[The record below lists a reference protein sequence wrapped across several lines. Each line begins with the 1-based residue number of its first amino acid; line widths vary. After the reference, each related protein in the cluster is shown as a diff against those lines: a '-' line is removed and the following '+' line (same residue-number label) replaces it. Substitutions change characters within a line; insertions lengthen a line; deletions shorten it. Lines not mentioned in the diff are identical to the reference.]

1 MFSEKLKK
9 KLKNLGIN
17 TLDPPN
23 TIRKILEGML
33 DERTK
38 YINTK
43 ESHRYLK
50 MERIYSDFMEEY
62 NAILDS
68 GDVLFT

>member
-1 MFSEKLKK
+1 MFSEKLTKE
-9 KLKNLGIN
+9 LKRLGMN
-17 TLDPPN
+17 TANPPN
-23 TIRKILEGML
+23 VIRQELEDML
-33 DERTK
+33 DDRAH

-43 ESHRYLK
+43 ESHKYLK
-50 MERIYSDFMEEY
+50 IEKIYSDFMEEY

>member
-17 TLDPPN
+17 TANPPN
-23 TIRKILEGML
+23 VIRHLIEDML
-33 DERTK
+33 DDRAQ

-43 ESHRYLK
+43 ESHKYLK
-50 MERIYSDFMEEY
+50 IEKVY
-62 NAILDS
+62 
-68 GDVLFT
+68 

>member
-17 TLDPPN
+17 TANPPN
-23 TIRKILEGML
+23 VIRHLIEDML
-33 DERTK
+33 DDRAQ

-50 MERIYSDFMEEY
+50 IERIYSDFMEEY
-62 NAILDS
+62 NTILDS
-68 GDVLFT
+68 GDVLFI

>member
-17 TLDPPN
+17 TANPPN
-23 TIRKILEGML
+23 VIRQLIEDML
-33 DERTK
+33 DDRAQ

-43 ESHRYLK
+43 ESHKYLK
-50 MERIYSDFMEEY
+50 IEKVYSAFMEEY
-62 NAILDS
+62 NEILDS
-68 GDVLFT
+68 GDVLFI